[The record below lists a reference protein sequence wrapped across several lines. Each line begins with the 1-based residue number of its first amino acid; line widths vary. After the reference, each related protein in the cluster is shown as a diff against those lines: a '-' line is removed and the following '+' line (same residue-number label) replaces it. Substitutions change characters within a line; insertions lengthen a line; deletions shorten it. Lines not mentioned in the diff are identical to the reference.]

1 MAELSIA
8 YVTQRIE
15 ELRRDWPLLVADAN
29 VGQRLSEEIA
39 GFDQM
44 MREQLCASERAPA
57 QS

>member
-1 MAELSIA
+1 MAELTTA

-44 MREQLCASERAPA
+44 MREKLCSESAPA